1 MHMSIALRG
10 VAALFGLVVTVSL
23 HAQTYPAKPVRFLVG
38 FPPGGANDIVTR
50 LLAQKLSETMG
61 QQFVVENR
69 GGANTGIATELM
81 ARAAPDGYTILL
93 NAAGHA
99 TNPALMKLNFD
110 SVKDFAF
117 ISLVAETPNL
127 LVVHPSLP
135 ARNVKELIAVSRQN
149 PGQLNYAS
157 GGTGTTVHL
166 SGELFQ
172 HMTRVKWIHVPYKG
186 TGPAIVELLAGQ
198 TSIMFPNLP
207 GAIGFAR
214 TGKLRALAVTGAKR
228 SDAAPDVPTVA
239 ESGLAGFEVTA
250 WFGVSAPAKTP
261 RPILDRLNTE
271 IVRAV
276 KSPDLRD
283 KLKGAGTEP
292 VGSSAEDYTA
302 FVQSEIAKWGK
313 VIAAAGIKGGE

>member
-1 MHMSIALRG
+1 MSIALRG

>member
-1 MHMSIALRG
+1 MSISAALRV
-10 VAALFGLVVTVSL
+10 VAVLCAAIPTTSL
-23 HAQTYPAKPVRFLVG
+23 HAQTYPTKPVRFMVG

-50 LLAQKLSETMG
+50 LLAQKLTETTG
-61 QQFVVENR
+61 QTFIVENR
-69 GGANTGIATELM
+69 GGANTAIATELL

-93 NAAGHA
+93 NAGVHA
-99 TNPALMKLNFD
+99 TNQALMKLNFD
-110 SVKDFAF
+110 SAKDFAF

-127 LVVHPSLP
+127 LVVHPSVP
-135 ARNVKELIAVSRQN
+135 ARNVKELIAFSRKN

-172 HMTRVKWIHVPYKG
+172 HLTGVKWIHVPYKG
-186 TGPAIVELLAGQ
+186 TGPALVELLAGQ

-207 GAIGFAR
+207 GAIPHAR
-214 TGKLRALAVTGAKR
+214 AGKLRALAVTSAKR
-228 SDAAPDVPTVA
+228 SESAPDVPTVA
-239 ESGLAGFEVTA
+239 EGGLPGFEVTA

-261 RPILDRLNTE
+261 RAILDRLNTE

-292 VGSSAEDYTA
+292 IGSTAEEYAA
-302 FVQSEIAKWGK
+302 FVQAEIAKWGK
-313 VIAAAGIKGGE
+313 VIAAAGIKGE

>member
-1 MHMSIALRG
+1 MDISFGRRIA
-10 VAALFGLVVTVSL
+10 AALCLLVAGTAL
-23 HAQTYPAKPVRFLVG
+23 HAQTYPNKPVRFLVG

-50 LLAQKLSETMG
+50 LLAQKLTETTG
-61 QQFVVENR
+61 QTFIVENR
-69 GGANTGIATELM
+69 GGANTAIATELL

-93 NAAGHA
+93 NAGGHA

-110 SVKDFAF
+110 SIRDFAF

-127 LVVHPSLP
+127 LVVHPSVP
-135 ARNVKELIAVSRQN
+135 ARNVKELIAFSRRN

-172 HMTRVKWIHVPYKG
+172 HMTGVKWIHVPYKG
-186 TGPAIVELLAGQ
+186 TGPALVELLAGQ

-207 GAIGFAR
+207 GAIPHAR
-214 TGKLRALAVTGAKR
+214 TGKLRALAVTSAKR
-228 SDAAPDVPTVA
+228 SDSAPDVPTVA
-239 ESGLAGFEVTA
+239 ESGLKGFEVTA

-261 RPILDRLNTE
+261 RAILDRLNTE

-292 VGSSAEDYTA
+292 IGSSADEYAA
-302 FVQSEIAKWGK
+302 FMQSEIAKWGK
-313 VIAAAGIKGGE
+313 VIAAAGIKGE